1 MNDELDRVRV
11 ASTFP
16 PHNILTTTTNTTT
29 MMMIPSISI
38 SSQPLLPLPL
48 SSYRGEE
55 NSNMMFH
62 NDETEAAPAAAAT
75 PATPATV
82 SNSSSPST
90 SLFMGGQPQ
99 SAPATTSSRLSMI
112 PKRSSSSSA
121 AIPITG
127 CMRRTSSETQLHT
140 QTEDEM
146 HAEADYKDYMIYSRI
161 VNGISRQMDNSTRG
175 GSLPSPESSLWKYQN
190 QQCLENIVRARH
202 DIKPGQVLPG
212 GQQQQ
217 HYYYYTTQ
225 THGGHPN
232 NHQHQRLVHYVSD
245 ALDVST
251 ESLVE
256 DDVDDDAIFDLE
268 L

>member
-1 MNDELDRVRV
+1 
-11 ASTFP
+11 
-16 PHNILTTTTNTTT
+16 

-38 SSQPLLPLPL
+38 TSQPLPLPL

-55 NSNMMFH
+55 NSSMMFH
-62 NDETEAAPAAAAT
+62 NDETAAAA
-75 PATPATV
+75 PATV

-99 SAPATTSSRLSMI
+99 SAPASSSRLSMM

-127 CMRRTSSETQLHT
+127 GMRRTSSETQL

-175 GSLPSPESSLWKYQN
+175 GSLPSSESSLWKHQN

-225 THGGHPN
+225 THGGPPN